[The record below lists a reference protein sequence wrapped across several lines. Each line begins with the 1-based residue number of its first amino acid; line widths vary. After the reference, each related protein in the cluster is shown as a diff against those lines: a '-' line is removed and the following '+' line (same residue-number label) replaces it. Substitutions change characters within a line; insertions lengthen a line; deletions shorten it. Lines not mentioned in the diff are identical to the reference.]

1 MELEVKAWLFDV
13 LQAIQDIDTCI
24 APGTTYSSFE
34 RDRRTQL
41 AVERSIEKI
50 GEAMR
55 RILDRDHAIAIT
67 NAWRIVQARNKIIH
81 QYDAVNITIIW
92 LICERDI
99 PVLRTEVEALLN
111 DHG

>member
-1 MELEVKAWLFDV
+1 MELEVKAWLFDI
-13 LQAIQDIDTCI
+13 LQAIQVIDMCI

-55 RILDRDHAIAIT
+55 RILDQDPAIVVT
-67 NAWRIVQARNKIIH
+67 NARRIVQTRNKIIH
-81 QYDAVNITIIW
+81 EYDAINLTF
-92 LICERDI
+92 LGGYANGTSRCCERRWK
-99 PVLRTEVEALLN
+99 LC
-111 DHG
+111 